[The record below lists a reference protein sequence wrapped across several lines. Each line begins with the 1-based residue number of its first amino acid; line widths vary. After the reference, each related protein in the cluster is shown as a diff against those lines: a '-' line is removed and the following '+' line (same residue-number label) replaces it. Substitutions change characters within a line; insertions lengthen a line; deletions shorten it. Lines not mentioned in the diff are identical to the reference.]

1 MVKNAALTLRVSPAD
16 FCAELKLRAGKLQ
29 KIFTGVTPSAASN
42 AYTQRAVV
50 VNSLTCIIHE
60 LECHPERSAR
70 VVVPTRVLCGSGG
83 RGVEGPWVYE
93 FSLLGRKN
101 ASSLDSAAKPRPRSG

>member
-1 MVKNAALTLRVSPAD
+1 MSWSVILSAAPALLFRPAYCAGRAGAESKDLRFTNWVFLLSEGKNARPLD
-16 FCAELKLRAGKLQ
+16 
-29 KIFTGVTPSAASN
+29 
-42 AYTQRAVV
+42 
-50 VNSLTCIIHE
+50 CIIHG

-101 ASSLDSAAKPRPRSG
+101 ASSLDSGRQTAASLAMTRW